1 MNDMISLISNVGFP
15 IAAAVAMGWYVTKKD
30 KEHKSEI
37 DRLSNVVENNTL
49 ILNKIYEH
57 ISERND
63 N

>member
-15 IAAAVAMGWYVTKKD
+15 IAAAVAMGWYVNKKD

>member
-15 IAAAVAMGWYVTKKD
+15 IAASVAMGWYVTKKD
-30 KEHKSEI
+30 KEHKAEI

-57 ISERND
+57 ISEMND

>member
-15 IAAAVAMGWYVTKKD
+15 IAAAVAMGCYVNKKD

-49 ILNKIYEH
+49 VLNKIYEH
-57 ISERND
+57 IIERND